1 MGALETLEVAYK
13 FMKFYVCHLPEKA
26 DDWSKLEKR
35 ASKIG
40 NKGQFEAAIMRA
52 CIHEIER
59 RVADNEQGK

>member
-1 MGALETLEVAYK
+1 MKALETLEVAYK

-26 DDWSKLEKR
+26 DDWSKLAER
-35 ASKIG
+35 AGEIG
-40 NKGQFEAAIMRA
+40 NRGQFEAAIMIA